1 MRGKYYKEKPEHAM
15 RAHNIQT
22 QLTLRDYKR
31 LPEYHWS
38 IDFKEANELDKSRE
52 KEMVWAE
59 ATAVTGEGHRPQPRF
74 LSASRTPMEVCLSI
88 TIKWMS
94 KKWHQK
100 PGK

>member
-38 IDFKEANELDKSRE
+38 IDFKEANELDKSWE
-52 KEMVWAE
+52 KENGVGRGNSSDWRSPE
-59 ATAVTGEGHRPQPRF
+59 A
-74 LSASRTPMEVCLSI
+74 
-88 TIKWMS
+88 
-94 KKWHQK
+94 
-100 PGK
+100 GKNLG

>member
-38 IDFKEANELDKSRE
+38 IDFKEANELTKVGKR
-52 KEMVWAE
+52 KMVWAE
-59 ATAVTGEGHRPQPRF
+59 ATAVTGEVLKQERIWVKRGNKEGQCKH
-74 LSASRTPMEVCLSI
+74 
-88 TIKWMS
+88 
-94 KKWHQK
+94 H
-100 PGK
+100 